1 MRLGI
6 TIVGDTLDNF
16 IRYVQQADRA
26 GVAAI
31 GTGDSQTLYGELWVR
46 CTLAGTYASRA
57 QVGPWAT
64 NPITRHPSVTAG
76 AAASLA
82 ELTGGRAYLGIATGD
97 AAVYNIGRKPATL
110 RQLEAYIK
118 TVRDLLEKGQAD
130 WEGCPVYLDYEHPPV
145 PIAMPASGPK
155 ALRLAGRSADM
166 VWVCSGLQAEAVT
179 AAREHLAQGAAESGR
194 RLEDI
199 DVWWVGLLNVGP
211 PREEAIE
218 QLKFSLASYA
228 HIIFRY
234 TLEGKAVP
242 SGLAE
247 PLRRLVEGYRSRFH
261 IRAGEVNPNAQ
272 LVEDL
277 RLTDYLAD
285 RLAIAGTVE
294 ECLERLES
302 IQKLGINRIWTPVR
316 FADKAPLMRTICDEL
331 MPRLPPDHDA

>member
-6 TIVGDTLDNF
+6 TIVGDTLENF

-46 CTLAGTYASRA
+46 CTLAGMHTAQA

-64 NPITRHPSVTAG
+64 NPVTRHPSVTAG

-82 ELTGGRAYLGIATGD
+82 ELTGGRAYLGISTGD

-110 RQLEAYIK
+110 ARLEGYIR
-118 TVRDLLEKGQAD
+118 TVKALLTEGIAE
-130 WEGCPVYLDYEHPPV
+130 WEDHTVHLDYPHPPV
-145 PIAMPASGPK
+145 PIAMPASGPR
-155 ALRLAGRSADM
+155 ALRLAGQIADV
-166 VWVCSGLQAEAVT
+166 VWVCTGVQPEAVA
-179 AAREHLAQGAAESGR
+179 AAREHLAQGAAEAGR
-194 RLEDI
+194 RLEDLDI
-199 DVWWVGLLNVGP
+199 WWVALLNVGP

-242 SGLAE
+242 PELADDI
-247 PLRRLVEGYRSRFH
+247 RRLVDGYQSRFH
-261 IRAGEVNPNAQ
+261 IRAGEVNPNAK

-277 RLTDYLAD
+277 GLTNYLSD
-285 RLAIAGTVE
+285 RLAIAGTAE
-294 ECLERLES
+294 ECLERL
-302 IQKLGINRIWTPVR
+302 KLLQDAGVNQIWTPVR
-316 FADKAPLMRTICDEL
+316 FADKAPLMRAICDDL
-331 MPRLPPDHDA
+331 MPRLPSDD